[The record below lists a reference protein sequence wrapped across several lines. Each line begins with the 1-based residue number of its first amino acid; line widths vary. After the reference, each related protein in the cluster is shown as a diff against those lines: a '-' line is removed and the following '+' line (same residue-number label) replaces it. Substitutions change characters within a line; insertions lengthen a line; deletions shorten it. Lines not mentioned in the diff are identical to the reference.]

1 MHLTS
6 KTSDVLQKE
15 RYYVYILLSLKDL
28 KFYIGFTT
36 DLKKRLI
43 EHAGG
48 LVVSTRI
55 RRPFKLIC
63 YEYFINKEDAKTRE
77 RFLKSGFGRKQLK
90 LALKKTLAEL
100 GYSSRN

>member
-1 MHLTS
+1 MKWTS

-15 RYYVYILLSLKDL
+15 RYYVYILLSIKDL

-43 EHAGG
+43 EHANG

-55 RRPFKLIC
+55 RRPFKLIY
-63 YEYFINKEDAKTRE
+63 YEYFINKEDAKARE
-77 RFLKSGFGRKQLK
+77 RFLKSGFGREQLR
-90 LALKKTLAEL
+90 LALKKTLAEF
-100 GYSSRN
+100 GYISRK